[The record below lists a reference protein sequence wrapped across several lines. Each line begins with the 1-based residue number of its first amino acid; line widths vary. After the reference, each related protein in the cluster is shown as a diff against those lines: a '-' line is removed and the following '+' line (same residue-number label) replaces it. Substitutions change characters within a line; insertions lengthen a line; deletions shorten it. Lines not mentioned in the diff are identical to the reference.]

1 MRHRKFFLVF
11 SASVSAAVIAW
22 ISPSGFTTSPKM
34 SVPAF
39 IDITEEDQV
48 QLKSFQKF
56 TKRLLVEEPLN
67 KWFYKVS

>member
-1 MRHRKFFLVF
+1 MSHRKFFLVF
-11 SASVSAAVIAW
+11 SALVSAAVIAW

-48 QLKSFQKF
+48 QLKSFKEITQ
-56 TKRLLVEEPLN
+56 RPLN
-67 KWFYKVS
+67 KWFYKVL